1 MLYKPSFSADRS
13 LSLASITD
21 KFIWRDISSGVK
33 LPTDSSW
40 NYPKIT
46 NFILISKLLTWF
58 IKSCLTSSSVLL
70 EVIKT
75 KTPDWNW
82 CSLMGRWLSFSDL
95 AAWRISSETSVS
107 NHEYIDLEIIA
118 ASMFLCLGAVHKLR
132 HFKIDLCGSSNNDS
146 TWCYIPSRVLN
157 NYEWLTKFTSYDI
170 LPKKVCE
177 NHYIQM
183 LFKVKSWSDD
193 NSSEDFKNECA
204 LDLFYPFNRSSLK
217 IEFWVRCHSL
227 ITSSRMKTHMVS

>member
-40 NYPKIT
+40 NDQKIT

-95 AAWRISSETSVS
+95 AAWRISSETRVS
-107 NHEYIDLEIIA
+107 NHQYIDLEIIA
-118 ASMFLCLGAVHKLR
+118 ASKFLCLGAVHKLR
-132 HFKIDLCGSSNNDS
+132 HFKIDLYGSSNNDS
-146 TWCYIPSRVLN
+146 TWCYIPSGVLN
-157 NYEWLTKFTSYDI
+157 NDEWLTKFTFFDI
-170 LPKKVCE
+170 LPIMCVKIIKSRCFSKW
-177 NHYIQM
+177 NH
-183 LFKVKSWSDD
+183 
-193 NSSEDFKNECA
+193 
-204 LDLFYPFNRSSLK
+204 DLIIIPQKILK
-217 IEFWVRCHSL
+217 MNVLWIHFTPL
-227 ITSSRMKTHMVS
+227 IMQV